1 MRPSA
6 ASRDDTLALIR
17 SHAFR
22 LFGTFGF
29 DGVSVGQLAAATKL
43 SKGALYWHFKGKEA
57 LYIDCLRALHGI
69 FDDHVFGPM
78 RRQDEPI
85 ARLLTFFH
93 GAGELV
99 QDPRLAEGIAGYWL
113 YSSRTVDA
121 QIRAVQE
128 DFERRNAALMRE
140 TLQAAVDRGV
150 LDLRDDMDDMARAMI
165 SILEAIVLPL
175 RSQSTDEVHRTLG
188 VLART
193 LMRAYTN
200 NPELVELFRDV

>member
-1 MRPSA
+1 MPAPA
-6 ASRDDTLALIR
+6 ANRDDTLALIR
-17 SHAFR
+17 HHAFR

-29 DGVSVGQLAAATKL
+29 DGVSVGQLATATKL

-69 FDDHVFGPM
+69 FDDHVFEPM
-78 RRQDEPI
+78 REQVEPI
-85 ARLLTFFH
+85 QRLLTFFH
-93 GAGELV
+93 GAAELV
-99 QDPRLAEGIAGYWL
+99 QDPRLADGVAGYWL
-113 YSSRTVDA
+113 FSSRTVDA
-121 QIRAVQE
+121 EIRAVQE
-128 DFERRNAALMRE
+128 EFERRNAALMRE
-140 TLQAAVDRGV
+140 TLQAAVDQGA
-150 LDLRDDMDDMARAMI
+150 LDLRDDLDDMARAMI

-200 NPELVELFRDV
+200 NPALVELFRDV